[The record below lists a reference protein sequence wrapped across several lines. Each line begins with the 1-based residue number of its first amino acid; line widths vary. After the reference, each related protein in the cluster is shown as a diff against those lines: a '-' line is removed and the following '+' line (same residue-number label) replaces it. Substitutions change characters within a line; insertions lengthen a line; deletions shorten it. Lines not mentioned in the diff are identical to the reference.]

1 MLFDTD
7 ETTSLAGNLDCD
19 TSSNNGCSLL
29 RHHKVKVPG
38 IDLIGIFLRGVKT
51 HLFFENYIELTL
63 KIMIFSV

>member
-38 IDLIGIFLRGVKT
+38 IDLIEIFLRDVKT
-51 HLFFENYIELTL
+51 SNYFGKLHLVILEDYDL
-63 KIMIFSV
+63 

>member
-38 IDLIGIFLRGVKT
+38 IDLIEIFLRDVKT
-51 HLFFENYIELTL
+51 QNYFG
-63 KIMIFSV
+63 KSH

>member
-38 IDLIGIFLRGVKT
+38 IDLIGIFLRDVKEE
-51 HLFFENYIELTL
+51 FFSNVILNQ
-63 KIMIFSV
+63 F